1 VKNINWAYGFF
12 FTLLGGAFTFFVFTS
27 GMNGQISTNSN
38 EIKKLN
44 KQLPTV
50 TKVQKLEHRL
60 ESVEA
65 YKAESEPSRI
75 ESIKL
80 LSELSVKIEL
90 MNQRLDRI
98 DTKLDR
104 QIENKSYEN

>member
-1 VKNINWAYGFF
+1 MKNINWAYGFF
-12 FTLLGGAFTFFVFTS
+12 FALLGGAFTFFVFTS
-27 GMNGQISTNSN
+27 GMNGEISTNSN

-50 TKVQKLEHRL
+50 TEVQKLEHRL

-75 ESIKL
+75 EAIKL
-80 LSELSVKIEL
+80 LSGLSAKLEL

-98 DTKLDR
+98 DRKLDR
-104 QIENKSYEN
+104 QIEK